1 MEEQEDYFKN
11 HVAKDNIQDS
21 IEVTE
26 YPSYIPTVIE
36 LTDSQL
42 ELFKT
47 TGNCYYT
54 SSETYYSLPFWFK
67 HIEGNKFE
75 IILIT
80 KNTEEK

>member
-1 MEEQEDYFKN
+1 MKEQNNFEDYIKMN
-11 HVAKDNIQDS
+11 NITVG

-26 YPSYIPTVIE
+26 MPSYIPTVID

-42 ELFKT
+42 ELIKSI
-47 TGNCYYT
+47 GNHYYN
-54 SSETYYSLPFWFK
+54 SKETCYSLPFLFK

-80 KNTEEK
+80 KNNKEK

>member
-1 MEEQEDYFKN
+1 MEEEKNDFEDYIKMN
-11 HVAKDNIQDS
+11 NMTCSVEAVKIA
-21 IEVTE
+21 
-26 YPSYIPTVIE
+26 PTVIE

-42 ELFKT
+42 ELLKT
-47 TGNCYYT
+47 MGNCYYT

>member
-1 MEEQEDYFKN
+1 MEKQKNNLEEYF
-11 HVAKDNIQDS
+11 AKDNITDG

-26 YPSYIPTVIE
+26 YPSCIPTVIE

-54 SSETYYSLPFWFK
+54 SSGTYYSLPFWFK

-80 KNTEEK
+80 KNTKEK